1 MVRWRNAAAQPGGA
15 PNPWESVLKIQMS
28 ASDKIACRRPYN
40 AYKGSVMYATVAVGP
55 RTARIA
61 MNNRG
66 TKDRLI
72 TALTGNRKP
81 AAY

>member
-1 MVRWRNAAAQPGGA
+1 
-15 PNPWESVLKIQMS
+15 
-28 ASDKIACRRPYN
+28 
-40 AYKGSVMYATVAVGP
+40 MYATVAVGP

-81 AAY
+81 AA